1 MNESTKDNLLKIG
14 STIIALAVLF
24 VLGAYFINK
33 KANTPPAGMNS
44 QGTINVDTSQ
54 MQGGGQQAQQQDSS
68 SLTMG
73 QEQGQAQGQEQSAQQ
88 IPNDGKLHAQTIQ
101 EGTGEGAKAGDKVE
115 VNYVGMLTD
124 GTKFDSSY
132 DRGTPFSFNL
142 GAGQVIQGW
151 DQGVEGMKV
160 GEKRELVI
168 PPDLGYGAQGTGS
181 IPPNATL
188 VFQVE
193 MMKIN

>member
-1 MNESTKDNLLKIG
+1 MNESKKDNLLKIG

-24 VLGAYFINK
+24 ALGAYYINK
-33 KANTPPAGMNS
+33 KANTPPAGINN
-44 QGTINVDTSQ
+44 QGKINVDTSQ
-54 MQGGGQQAQQQDSS
+54 MQGGGQQQAQPQNGSA
-68 SLTMG
+68 LTMG
-73 QEQGQAQGQEQSAQQ
+73 AEQGQSQQPAQ
-88 IPNDGKLHAQTIQ
+88 IPNDGQLHAQILQ
-101 EGTGEGAKAGDKVE
+101 EGTGDGAKAGDKVE
-115 VNYVGMLTD
+115 VNYVGTLTD

-151 DQGVEGMKV
+151 DQGVAGMKV
-160 GEKRELVI
+160 GEKRELII

-188 VFQVE
+188 IFQVE

>member
-1 MNESTKDNLLKIG
+1 MDESTKDNLLKIG

-24 VLGAYFINK
+24 TLGAYFIDK
-33 KANTPPAGMNS
+33 KANTPPAEIDS
-44 QGTINVDTSQ
+44 QETLNVDTSQ
-54 MQGGGQQAQQQDSS
+54 IQGEDQQAKPQDSS

-73 QEQGQAQGQEQSAQQ
+73 QEQGQQSAQ
-88 IPNDGKLHAQTIQ
+88 IPNDGKLHAQILQ
-101 EGTGEGAKAGDKVE
+101 EGTGDGAKDGDKVE
-115 VNYVGMLTD
+115 VNYVGALTN

-132 DRGTPFSFNL
+132 DRGTPFSFTL

-151 DQGVEGMKV
+151 DQGVVGMKV
-160 GEKRELVI
+160 GEKRELII
-168 PPDLGYGAQGTGS
+168 PPDIGYGAQGTGS